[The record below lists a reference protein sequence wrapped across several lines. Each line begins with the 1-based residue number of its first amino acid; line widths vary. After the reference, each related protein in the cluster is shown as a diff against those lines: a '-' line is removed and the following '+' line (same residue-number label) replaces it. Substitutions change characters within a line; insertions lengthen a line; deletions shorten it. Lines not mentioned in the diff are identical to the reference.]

1 MKSHPRL
8 QTFSETRQNPGLDG
22 EQNSTNCPL
31 CSNHFN
37 MDSNC
42 HDGCPLSNG
51 CSLVRC
57 PNCGYEFPDPNRS
70 RLASLLQRWF
80 GKKNQAVGERP

>member
-8 QTFSETRQNPGLDG
+8 QTFSGTRIDTVDSSGQS
-22 EQNSTNCPL
+22 STCPL
-31 CSNHFN
+31 CSNRFD
-37 MDSNC
+37 MTSNC

-57 PNCGYEFPDPNRS
+57 PNCGYEFPDPGRS

-80 GKKNQAVGERP
+80 GNKKQTAGESP

>member
-8 QTFSETRQNPGLDG
+8 QTFSGMKHDSARAGKQN
-22 EQNSTNCPL
+22 TTCPL
-31 CSNHFN
+31 CGNRFD
-37 MDSNC
+37 MTSNC

-57 PNCGYEFPDPNRS
+57 PNCSYEFPDPSRS

-80 GKKNQAVGERP
+80 GNKNQAAGERP